1 MGIEIQFLDWLQT
14 LHSPI
19 VDKMMLGITHLGDAG
34 IFWIVL
40 AVILLLIPK
49 TRKSGLIVA
58 AALCIDVIVCNGILK
73 NLFARTRPFDV
84 NEAVQLLITAP
95 KDFFVSVRTYGCIFC
110 GGCGALFCGEEK
122 ALEGLACACCF
133 DCIFTNVS
141 VCALSDRYF
150 RRSACRAWSRSG
162 RLLSCYHIA
171 RTNWKEE
178 EKWLRRTV
186 RVV

>member
-1 MGIEIQFLDWLQT
+1 MVLENKEKKMGIEIQFLDWLQT

-95 KDFFVSVRTYGCIFC
+95 KDLGSYSGKT
-110 GGCGALFCGEEK
+110 
-122 ALEGLACACCF
+122 
-133 DCIFTNVS
+133 
-141 VCALSDRYF
+141 
-150 RRSACRAWSRSG
+150 RSLPILNLLPTSRSCREIFRFRQDI
-162 RLLSCYHIA
+162 RLHL
-171 RTNWKEE
+171 
-178 EKWLRRTV
+178 LRRL
-186 RVV
+186 RRFILRGRKSFGRSRLCLLF

>member
-40 AVILLLIPK
+40 AVVLLLIPK

-84 NEAVQLLITAP
+84 DGSTAF
-95 KDFFVSVRTYGCIFC
+95 DYSAERFFVSVRTYGCIFC
-110 GGCGALFCGEEK
+110 GGCGAFCFAEEKK

-150 RRSACRAWSRSG
+150 RRSACRTWSRSG

-178 EKWLRRTV
+178 EKWRRRTV

>member
-40 AVILLLIPK
+40 AVILLLIQK

-95 KDFFVSVRTYGCIFC
+95 KDFSFLSGHTAASFAAVAALYFAGKKKLWKVSLVLAVLIAFSRMYLYVHYPTDIL
-110 GGCGALFCGEEK
+110 GGVLVGLGAGAAGYYLVITLQERIGRRK
-122 ALEGLACACCF
+122 KNG
-133 DCIFTNVS
+133 
-141 VCALSDRYF
+141 SDE
-150 RRSACRAWSRSG
+150 
-162 RLLSCYHIA
+162 L
-171 RTNWKEE
+171 
-178 EKWLRRTV
+178 
-186 RVV
+186 

>member
-19 VDKMMLGITHLGDAG
+19 VDKMMLGIMHLGDAG

-40 AVILLLIPK
+40 AVVLLLIPK

-95 KDFFVSVRTYGCIFC
+95 KDFSFPSGHTAASFAAVAALYFAGKKKLWKVSLVLAVLIAFSRMYLYVHYPTDIL
-110 GGCGALFCGEEK
+110 GGVLVGLGAGAAGYYLVITLQERIG
-122 ALEGLACACCF
+122 
-133 DCIFTNVS
+133 
-141 VCALSDRYF
+141 
-150 RRSACRAWSRSG
+150 RRKKNGADE
-162 RLLSCYHIA
+162 L
-171 RTNWKEE
+171 
-178 EKWLRRTV
+178 
-186 RVV
+186 

>member
-84 NEAVQLLITAP
+84 NEAV
-95 KDFFVSVRTYGCIFC
+95 
-110 GGCGALFCGEEK
+110 
-122 ALEGLACACCF
+122 
-133 DCIFTNVS
+133 
-141 VCALSDRYF
+141 
-150 RRSACRAWSRSG
+150 
-162 RLLSCYHIA
+162 HH
-171 RTNWKEE
+171 
-178 EKWLRRTV
+178 
-186 RVV
+186 

>member
-58 AALCIDVIVCNGILK
+58 AALCIDVIVCYGILK

-95 KDFFVSVRTYGCIFC
+95 
-110 GGCGALFCGEEK
+110 
-122 ALEGLACACCF
+122 
-133 DCIFTNVS
+133 
-141 VCALSDRYF
+141 
-150 RRSACRAWSRSG
+150 
-162 RLLSCYHIA
+162 
-171 RTNWKEE
+171 
-178 EKWLRRTV
+178 
-186 RVV
+186 